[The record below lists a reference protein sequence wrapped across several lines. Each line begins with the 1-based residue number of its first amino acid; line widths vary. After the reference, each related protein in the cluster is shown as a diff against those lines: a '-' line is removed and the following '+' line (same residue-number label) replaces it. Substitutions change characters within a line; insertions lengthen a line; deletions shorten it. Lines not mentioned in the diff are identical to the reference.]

1 MATIGKLFRNR
12 NFILTLAIVLGLTLG
27 KPAANWAQPLVLPA
41 LALVMTL
48 SATSIT
54 SRDFTSLKK
63 MPRPIIISLL
73 MNYVVMGGITL
84 LLAKWLIDDPELWTG
99 FVIVAAVPPAV
110 AVVPFTHI
118 LGGDVLFS
126 LIGMTGAY
134 LAALAIMPAAMALL
148 LGTSFF
154 DPVKL
159 LSTLGQL
166 IIIPI
171 ILSRVLL
178 FTGMARRIERWRGTI
193 TNWSFFIVLFGIIG
207 LNQQAFFGQF
217 DILIRIIIIAI
228 AISFVLGYVLELI
241 TKALRLKRETSVSVV
256 LMGTLKNYGLASGI
270 LLALFS
276 ERAAIPASICTVFG
290 ISRLVWLGLR
300 YKKRA

>member
-118 LGGDVLFS
+118 LGGRCTIFINWYDRR
-126 LIGMTGAY
+126 
-134 LAALAIMPAAMALL
+134 
-148 LGTSFF
+148 
-154 DPVKL
+154 
-159 LSTLGQL
+159 LSG
-166 IIIPI
+166 
-171 ILSRVLL
+171 SA
-178 FTGMARRIERWRGTI
+178 G
-193 TNWSFFIVLFGIIG
+193 NH
-207 LNQQAFFGQF
+207 
-217 DILIRIIIIAI
+217 
-228 AISFVLGYVLELI
+228 
-241 TKALRLKRETSVSVV
+241 
-256 LMGTLKNYGLASGI
+256 ASGNG
-270 LLALFS
+270 
-276 ERAAIPASICTVFG
+276 AA
-290 ISRLVWLGLR
+290 SRNQFL
-300 YKKRA
+300 